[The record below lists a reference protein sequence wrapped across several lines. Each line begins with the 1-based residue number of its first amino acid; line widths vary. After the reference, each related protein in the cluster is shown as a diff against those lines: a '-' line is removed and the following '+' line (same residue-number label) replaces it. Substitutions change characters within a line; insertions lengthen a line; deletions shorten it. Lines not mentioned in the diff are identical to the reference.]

1 MKGSKGFTLIELV
14 VVIVILG
21 ILSVTAAPRF
31 LNLQSDARIA
41 TLQGAKGAVEG
52 ANGIVYGKAA
62 IQGLES
68 NPTGELD
75 LGGDEPVALV
85 YGNLKMKKSYLEQAM
100 NTDMIIEDEVDTS
113 GGEDKVFG
121 VLIYNPPKRTKATD
135 VQCYL
140 SVRNT
145 NETGELNFFLEDSE
159 C

>member
-62 IQGLES
+62 IEGLES

-75 LGGDEPVALV
+75 LGGDEPVVLV
-85 YGNLKMKKSYLEQAM
+85 YGNLKMEKVYLEQVM
-100 NTDMIIEDEVDTS
+100 NTDMVVQDDLDGNTAYGIY
-113 GGEDKVFG
+113 
-121 VLIYNPPKRTKATD
+121 IYNPPMVD
-135 VQCYL
+135 
-140 SVRNT
+140 
-145 NETGELNFFLEDSE
+145 LEDIRPSMCFLHISNDGLNAGQLAFE
-159 C
+159 METEGC

>member
-62 IQGLES
+62 IEGLEGIGGEAGS
-68 NPTGELD
+68 GELD
-75 LGGDEPVALV
+75 LGGGKKVKLQF
-85 YGNLKMKKSYLEQAM
+85 GNIEMDKKNLLTAM
-100 NTDMIIEDEVDTS
+100 NTDLVVENNDDT
-113 GGEDKVFG
+113 G
-121 VLIYNPPKRTKATD
+121 VMSVYIYNPPQNKSFIQNA
-135 VQCYL
+135 CYL
-140 SVRNT
+140 EVKNVDK
-145 NETGELNFFLEDSE
+145 GELYFELVKDG

>member
-62 IQGLES
+62 LEGLEAQDS
-68 NPTGELD
+68 ADLVLD
-75 LGGDEPVALV
+75 NGKTVSLV
-85 YGNLKMKKSYLEQAM
+85 YGNLKMEEEFIQNAM
-100 NTDMIIEDEVDTS
+100 TTDLGVVNIRENSENIY
-113 GGEDKVFG
+113 G
-121 VLIYNPPKRTKATD
+121 VLIYNPPLVETD
-135 VQCYL
+135 IEVYAKKCFL
-140 SVRNT
+140 EVRNLDS
-145 NETGELNFFLEDSE
+145 GELDYFLKADG